1 MKFYARNPR
10 VVGFYRLIMK
20 QGSDNFRSSA
30 VQGIMKRIKARGI
43 EVVIYEPVLEE
54 SVFFKSK
61 VINDLQAFK
70 QMSDVVVANRL
81 MNEIQDIAHKVYTRD
96 LFGNN

>member
-1 MKFYARNPR
+1 
-10 VVGFYRLIMK
+10 
-20 QGSDNFRSSA
+20 
-30 VQGIMKRIKARGI
+30 MKRIKARGI
-43 EVVIYEPVLEE
+43 EVVIYEPVLKD

-81 MNEIQDIAHKVYTRD
+81 MNEIQDVAYKVYTRD

>member
-1 MKFYARNPR
+1 
-10 VVGFYRLIMK
+10 MK

-43 EVVIYEPVLEE
+43 EVVIYEPVLKE

>member
-1 MKFYARNPR
+1 
-10 VVGFYRLIMK
+10 
-20 QGSDNFRSSA
+20 
-30 VQGIMKRIKARGI
+30 MKRIKARGI
-43 EVVIYEPVLEE
+43 EVVIYEPVLKD